1 MNKDDKEKEPIKI
14 DIENLEDLSEEEII
28 NLINELTSKEVE
40 NKKKPNTFKD
50 KIKHLSLEFIKKI
63 IIDFILIFTINF
75 FIGSIESSFL
85 NFIIYFLIFNFIDF
99 SFNKYITYK
108 FPLVTII
115 SFGLVNSIITYLS
128 FIVTGIICLQFME
141 IVFSKFIICSVAVI
155 IFIVIKKFVI
165 KYFLK
170 LRKKGSK
177 NVSSKW
183 FNFKTYIWFF
193 K

>member
-1 MNKDDKEKEPIKI
+1 MNKDDKEKKPIKI

-28 NLINELTSKEVE
+28 NLINELTTKEVD

-50 KIKHLSLEFIKKI
+50 KIKYLSLEFFQKI

-75 FIGSIESSFL
+75 FIGSIETSFL

-99 SFNKYITYK
+99 SFNKYVTYK

-128 FIVTGIICLQFME
+128 FIVTGIICLQFMK
-141 IVFSKFIICSVAVI
+141 IIFSKFIIYSVAAI

-165 KYFLK
+165 NYFLK

-177 NVSSKW
+177 NVSSK
-183 FNFKTYIWFF
+183 
-193 K
+193 

>member
-40 NKKKPNTFKD
+40 NKKKPKTFKD

-75 FIGSIESSFL
+75 FIGSIESSF
-85 NFIIYFLIFNFIDF
+85 
-99 SFNKYITYK
+99 SFNKYVTYK

-183 FNFKTYIWFF
+183 FSFKTYIWFF